1 MSDRVRQAGDPS
13 LPIRDMERFCGRILD
28 CTAGLDQA
36 TFVSTGVVYESSMWN
51 LSLIGE
57 AASNVPRTVREA
69 HPEIPWSLITGA
81 RNQFLHRYWR
91 IDNDIVWDIVQ
102 THVPYLLD
110 ALRNVL
116 RTIDEEHA

>member
-1 MSDRVRQAGDPS
+1 MFDSVGQAGDPS

-36 TFVSTGVVYESSMWN
+36 TFVSTRVVYESSMWN

-102 THVPYLLD
+102 THVPNLLN

>member
-1 MSDRVRQAGDPS
+1 MSDSVGQAGDPS

-36 TFVSTGVVYESSMWN
+36 TFVSTRVVYESSMWN

-69 HPEIPWSLITGA
+69 HPEIPWGLITGA